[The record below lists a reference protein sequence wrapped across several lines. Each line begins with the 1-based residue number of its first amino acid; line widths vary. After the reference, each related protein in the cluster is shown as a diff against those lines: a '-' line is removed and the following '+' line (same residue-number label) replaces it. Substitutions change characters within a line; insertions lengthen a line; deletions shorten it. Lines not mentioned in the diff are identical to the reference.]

1 VTRSTTTQLLVRR
14 TDTITTSKISLASLP
29 SSVRYEKGRKADT
42 REVKQALVLALPLDH
57 ERGDG
62 GP

>member
-1 VTRSTTTQLLVRR
+1 VTRSTTTQVLVRR
-14 TDTITTSKISLASLP
+14 TNNITTSKISLALLP
-29 SSVRYEKGRKADT
+29 SSVRYEKERKADT
-42 REVKQALVLALPLDH
+42 REVKQVLASAFRLNH